1 MNEDRVLERA
11 FDLVR
16 SYIREKDDPAAMVV
30 DYRSPSELADR
41 IDLDVA
47 DRGVSDEE
55 FLELV
60 EEYLQYSVRTG
71 SRRFLNQLYGG
82 FNLPAF
88 IGDVITSLANTSMYT
103 YEVAPVATEVE
114 HRMIALLNRYVGYRD
129 GDGTF
134 LTGGSNA
141 NLVAMFTA
149 RNRALPGC
157 REDGY
162 DRGRKL
168 TAFVSDQAHYSF
180 DVAANLLGMG
190 TSAVIRVPADEYGRM
205 IPAALE
211 QAVRASRDRG
221 ETPFFVGAT
230 CGTTL
235 LGAYDPL
242 EALADVCREHE
253 LWLHADGSFGGSILL
268 SDQHRHLAGGSE
280 RTDSFSWNPHKLMN
294 VPLTCST
301 LLVRERGVLERNL
314 TSMETG
320 YLFHDLE
327 VGEDLGRKSIQCGRR
342 VDAVKL
348 WLAWK
353 VFGIDGYR
361 QRTDN
366 QMALAAHAERRVR
379 QHPKLEMMA
388 TRQSFN
394 VCFRYRPDDETDLN
408 DFNLRVREE
417 LRKSGRTMVNYAHI
431 GDQLV
436 LRLVTVNGELDRSD
450 VDRFFDLLLET
461 AHRLDRDRAAAA

>member
-1 MNEDRVLERA
+1 MNRDRVLDRT

-16 SYIREKDDPAAMVV
+16 TYVRERDDPAASVV

-41 IDLDVA
+41 IDFEVA

-55 FLELV
+55 FLELC
-60 EEYLQYSVRTG
+60 ERYLQYSVRTG
-71 SRRFLNQLYGG
+71 HRRFLNQLYGG
-82 FNLPAF
+82 FNLPGF
-88 IGDVITSLANTSMYT
+88 VGEVITSLANTSMYT

-114 HRMIALLNRYVGYRD
+114 KRMISLLNRYVGYAG
-129 GDGTF
+129 GDGVF

-149 RNRALPGC
+149 RNRALPES
-157 REDGY
+157 REQGY

-168 TAFVSDQAHYSF
+168 TAFISEQAHYSF
-180 DVAANLLGMG
+180 DVAANLLGIG
-190 TSAVIRVPADEYGRM
+190 TAAMIRVRADGHGRM
-205 IPAALE
+205 IPAELE
-211 QAVRASRDRG
+211 AAVRASRDRG
-221 ETPFFVGAT
+221 EMPFFVGAT
-230 CGTTL
+230 CATTL

-242 EALADVCREHE
+242 DELAGVCREHG

-268 SDQHRHLAGGSE
+268 SDEHRHLARGSE

-320 YLFHDLE
+320 YLFHDPE

-348 WLAWK
+348 WMAWK
-353 VFGIDGYR
+353 VFGTDGYR
-361 QRTDN
+361 QRTDH
-366 QMALAAHAERRVR
+366 QMAMAAHAEQRVR

-388 TRQSFN
+388 PRQSFT
-394 VCFRYRPDDETDLN
+394 VCFRYHPDGETDLD
-408 DFNLRVREE
+408 DFNLRLREA
-417 LRKSGRTMVNYAHI
+417 LRKSGRSLVNYARL
-431 GDQLV
+431 GEALV
-436 LRLVTVNGELDRSD
+436 IRLVAVDAELDRSD
-450 VDRFFDLLLET
+450 IDGFFDLLLDS
-461 AHRLDRDRAAAA
+461 ARLLERERMASV

>member
-1 MNEDRVLERA
+1 MNEERVLERT

-16 SYIREKDDPAAMVV
+16 RYVREKDDPATAVV
-30 DYRSPSELADR
+30 DSRSPSELAER
-41 IDLDVA
+41 IDFDVR

-60 EEYLQYSVRTG
+60 EKYLQYSVRTG
-71 SRRFLNQLYGG
+71 SKRFLNQLYGG

-88 IGDVITSLANTSMYT
+88 IGEVITSLANTSMYT
-103 YEVAPVATEVE
+103 YEVAPVATGVE
-114 HRMIALLNRYVGYRD
+114 KRMIALLTRYVGYRA
-129 GDGTF
+129 GDGIF

-149 RNRALPGC
+149 RNRSLPGC
-157 REDGY
+157 RENGY

-168 TAFVSDQAHYSF
+168 TAFVSEQAHYSF

-190 TSAVIRVPADEYGRM
+190 TAAVIRVPADEHGRM
-205 IPAALE
+205 IPAELDR
-211 QAVRASRDRG
+211 AVRASSERG

-235 LGAYDPL
+235 LGAFDPL
-242 EALADVCREHE
+242 DALAAVCREHD

-268 SDQHRHLAGGSE
+268 SDEHRHLAAGSE

-294 VPLTCST
+294 VPLPCST
-301 LLVRERGVLERNL
+301 LLVRERGVLEGNL

-327 VGEDLGRKSIQCGRR
+327 EGEDLGRKSIQCGRR

-348 WLAWK
+348 WMAWK

-361 QRTDN
+361 QRIDN
-366 QMALAAHAERRVR
+366 QMAMAAHAEQRVR

-388 TRQSFN
+388 PRQSFA
-394 VCFRYRPDDETDLN
+394 VCFRYRANQETDLN

-431 GDQLV
+431 GDALV
-436 LRLVTVNGELDRSD
+436 LRLVTVNGELERSD
-450 VDRFFDLLLET
+450 IDRFFDLLLET
-461 AHRLDRDRAAAA
+461 ARRLERQRAAAA